1 MADAWHDRYAGLA
14 ETTLQGGGA
23 FLVAL
28 AVALGVAQSIASVA
42 LEQLAFRR
50 YTRLRDIALL
60 LGLAVLENIGYRQ
73 MTVYWRI
80 RGLVSYFR
88 KTQSWGVMT
97 RTGFQTS

>member
-1 MADAWHDRYAGLA
+1 MKQDVRRGTFSHRH
-14 ETTLQGGGA
+14 
-23 FLVAL
+23 
-28 AVALGVAQSIASVA
+28 AVIFDSESG
-42 LEQLAFRR
+42 RR